1 MTTVVTIPIK
11 AVVDGHEEAAVRLVS
26 ARLESSLSAAS
37 GAPVVVPCTF
47 APTLDS
53 LEADQACVV
62 ITSPL
67 AEVANHQEPWPSVER
82 RLRQSYQRLAARDD
96 VVVFI
101 CTVLRHVSADESA
114 GQAQSK
120 RVRIRRLNLLA
131 AEISRET
138 GIYVI
143 DLDRSLADI
152 GARALQTDYRLGGS
166 YASEVA
172 AKFMALAVISAG
184 LDAFVS
190 FEVQD
195 QAKTMVAESQ
205 LDLASRQV
213 AAPDIKPS
221 NVLALGTGRRK
232 QVVQTVV
239 DTNTENHT
247 SWLIRLMLSR
257 QFGIAD
263 AVTKLKES
271 IARRGWRASIVMIL
285 AAMQQLWR
293 DRARMGR

>member
-1 MTTVVTIPIK
+1 MTTAVTIPIK
-11 AVVDGHEEAAVRLVS
+11 AVVEGHEEAAVRLAC
-26 ARLESSLSAAS
+26 ARLQSSLSAAS

-47 APTLDS
+47 EPTLDA
-53 LEADQACVV
+53 LETNQACVV

-67 AEVANHQEPWPSVER
+67 AEVANHQEPWPSVEH
-82 RLRQSYQRLAARDD
+82 RLRQSYQRLAAGDD
-96 VVVFI
+96 VVAFI
-101 CTVLRHVSADESA
+101 CTVLRHVSAEEA
-114 GQAQSK
+114 QAESK

-152 GARALQTDYRLGGS
+152 GARTLQTDYRLNGS
-166 YASEVA
+166 YACEVA

-195 QAKTMVAESQ
+195 QAKTMVAEAQ
-205 LDLASRQV
+205 LDLASWQL

-239 DTNTENHT
+239 DTNTESHT
-247 SWLIRLMLSR
+247 SWLIQLMLSR

-263 AVTKLKES
+263 ALTKLKES

-293 DRARMGR
+293 SRARMGR

>member
-1 MTTVVTIPIK
+1 MTTVVTIPVK
-11 AVVDGHEEAAVRLVS
+11 AVVDGHEEAAVRLAC
-26 ARLESSLSAAS
+26 ARLEGSLSAAS

-47 APTLDS
+47 EPTLDA
-53 LEADQACVV
+53 LETTQACVV
-62 ITSPL
+62 IASLL
-67 AEVANHQEPWPSVER
+67 AEVANHGEPWPAVER
-82 RLRQSYQRLAARDD
+82 RLRQGYQRLAAREN

-101 CTVLRHVSADESA
+101 CTVLRHVSASEEA
-114 GQAQSK
+114 GQGESK

-143 DLDRSLADI
+143 DLDRNLADM
-152 GARALQTDYRLGGS
+152 GAGPLQTDYRLGGGH
-166 YASEVA
+166 ASEAA
-172 AKFMALAVISAG
+172 AKFIALAVISAG
-184 LDAFVS
+184 LDTFVP

-195 QAKTMVAESQ
+195 RAKATVSELQ
-205 LDLASRQV
+205 IDLPSRQV

-239 DTNTENHT
+239 DTNTESHT
-247 SWLIRLMLSR
+247 GWLLQLMLSR

-263 AVTKLKES
+263 AVTKLKDS
-271 IARRGWRASIVMIL
+271 IARRGWRASLLMIL
-285 AAMQQLWR
+285 AALQQLWR
-293 DRARMGR
+293 GRARMGR

>member
-1 MTTVVTIPIK
+1 M
-11 AVVDGHEEAAVRLVS
+11 
-26 ARLESSLSAAS
+26 
-37 GAPVVVPCTF
+37 
-47 APTLDS
+47 
-53 LEADQACVV
+53 
-62 ITSPL
+62 
-67 AEVANHQEPWPSVER
+67 
-82 RLRQSYQRLAARDD
+82 
-96 VVVFI
+96 
-101 CTVLRHVSADESA
+101 
-114 GQAQSK
+114 
-120 RVRIRRLNLLA
+120 
-131 AEISRET
+131 
-138 GIYVI
+138 
-143 DLDRSLADI
+143 
-152 GARALQTDYRLGGS
+152 QTDYRLNGS
-166 YASEVA
+166 YAAEVA
-172 AKFMALAVISAG
+172 ARFTALAVISAG

-195 QAKTMVAESQ
+195 QAKTMVAESR

-239 DTNTENHT
+239 DTNAESHT
-247 SWLIRLMLSR
+247 SWLIQLMFSR
-257 QFGIAD
+257 QFGISD

>member
-1 MTTVVTIPIK
+1 MTTAVTIPIR
-11 AVVDGHEEAAVRLVS
+11 AVVDGHEEAAVRLAS

-37 GAPVVVPCTF
+37 GAPVVVSCTF
-47 APTLDS
+47 EPALDS
-53 LEADQACVV
+53 LDADQACVV

-82 RLRQSYQRLAARDD
+82 RLRQSYQRLAGRDD

-101 CTVLRHVSADESA
+101 CTVLRHVSADEGA
-114 GQAQSK
+114 EQTESK

-152 GARALQTDYRLGGS
+152 GALALQTDYRLNGS

-195 QAKTMVAESQ
+195 QAKTMVAQSQ

-213 AAPDIKPS
+213 AVPDIKPS

-239 DTNTENHT
+239 DTNTESHT
-247 SWLIRLMLSR
+247 GWLIRLMLSR
-257 QFGIAD
+257 QFGISD
-263 AVTKLKES
+263 AVTKLKEL
-271 IARRGWRASIVMIL
+271 IARRGWRASIVMLL

-293 DRARMGR
+293 GRARMSR

>member
-1 MTTVVTIPIK
+1 MTSPVTIPIK
-11 AVVDGHEEAAVRLVS
+11 AVVYGHEQAAVRLAC

-37 GAPVVVPCTF
+37 GTPVVVPCTF
-47 APTLDS
+47 EPTLDS
-53 LEADQACVV
+53 LDADQACVV
-62 ITSPL
+62 IASPL
-67 AEVANHQEPWPSVER
+67 AEVANYEEPWPSVER
-82 RLRQSYQRLAARDD
+82 RLRQSCQRLAAKDD

-101 CTVLRHVSADESA
+101 CTVLRHVSAEEGA
-114 GQAQSK
+114 AQAESK

-152 GARALQTDYRLGGS
+152 GARALQTDYRLNGS
-166 YASEVA
+166 YAAEVA

-184 LDAFVS
+184 LDGFVS

-195 QAKTMVAESQ
+195 QAKTMVAESE

-239 DTNTENHT
+239 DTNTESHT
-247 SWLIRLMLSR
+247 SWLLQLMFSR
-257 QFGIAD
+257 QFGISD

-271 IARRGWRASIVMIL
+271 IARRGWRASLVMIL

-293 DRARMGR
+293 SRARMGR

>member
-1 MTTVVTIPIK
+1 MTSAVTIPIN
-11 AVVDGHEEAAVRLVS
+11 AVVDGHEEAAVRLAS

-37 GAPVVVPCTF
+37 GAPVVVSCAF
-47 APTLDS
+47 EPTLDS
-53 LEADQACVV
+53 LDPDQACVV
-62 ITSPL
+62 ITSTL

-82 RLRQSYQRLAARDD
+82 RLRQSYQRLAGRDD

-101 CTVLRHVSADESA
+101 CTVLRHVSADEGA
-114 GQAQSK
+114 EQTESK

-152 GARALQTDYRLGGS
+152 GARALQTDYRLNGS

-195 QAKTMVAESQ
+195 QAKTMVAQSQ
-205 LDLASRQV
+205 LDLASRQ
-213 AAPDIKPS
+213 AAVPDIKPS

-239 DTNTENHT
+239 DTNTESHT
-247 SWLIRLMLSR
+247 GWLIRLMLSR
-257 QFGIAD
+257 QFGISD
-263 AVTKLKES
+263 AVTKLRES
-271 IARRGWRASIVMIL
+271 IARRGWRASIVMLL

-293 DRARMGR
+293 GRARMSR